1 MLYYAL
7 TNKQCGATTMY
18 ALTTP
23 EQITKYK
30 LLTLKS
36 ALGLE
41 IKGLKGRGKSAN
53 TLACQLLGLPKGT
66 KKTVTFAYL
75 EHAIQSL

>member
-1 MLYYAL
+1 MS
-7 TNKQCGATTMY
+7 

-23 EQITKYK
+23 EQISRFQ
-30 LLTLKS
+30 LLTWKS

-53 TLACQLLGLPKGT
+53 TVACQLLGLPKGT
-66 KKTVTFAYL
+66 KKEITYAYL
-75 EHAIQSL
+75 VQAIG

>member
-1 MLYYAL
+1 MSV
-7 TNKQCGATTMY
+7 
-18 ALTTP
+18 LTTP
-23 EQITKYK
+23 EQINRFQ

-53 TLACQLLGLPKGT
+53 TMACQLLGLPKGT
-66 KKTVTFAYL
+66 KKEITYAYL
-75 EHAIQSL
+75 LQAIG

>member
-1 MLYYAL
+1 MS
-7 TNKQCGATTMY
+7 

-23 EQITKYK
+23 EQINRFQ

-53 TLACQLLGLPKGT
+53 TVACQLLGLPKGT
-66 KKTVTFAYL
+66 KKTITYAYL
-75 EHAIQSL
+75 VQAIG

>member
-1 MLYYAL
+1 MSV
-7 TNKQCGATTMY
+7 
-18 ALTTP
+18 LTTP
-23 EQITKYK
+23 EQINRFQ

-53 TLACQLLGLPKGT
+53 TVACQLLGLPKGT
-66 KKTVTFAYL
+66 KKEITYAYL
-75 EHAIQSL
+75 LQAIG

>member
-1 MLYYAL
+1 MS
-7 TNKQCGATTMY
+7 

-23 EQITKYK
+23 EQISKFQ
-30 LLTLKS
+30 LLALKS

-53 TLACQLLGLPKGT
+53 TVACQLLGLPKGT
-66 KKTVTFAYL
+66 KKEITYAYL
-75 EHAIQSL
+75 VQAIG

>member
-1 MLYYAL
+1 MSV
-7 TNKQCGATTMY
+7 
-18 ALTTP
+18 LTTP
-23 EQITKYK
+23 EQINRFQ

-53 TLACQLLGLPKGT
+53 TIACQLLGLPKGT
-66 KKTVTFAYL
+66 KKEITYAYL
-75 EHAIQSL
+75 LQAIG

>member
-1 MLYYAL
+1 MSV
-7 TNKQCGATTMY
+7 
-18 ALTTP
+18 LTTP
-23 EQITKYK
+23 EQINRFQ

-53 TLACQLLGLPKGT
+53 TVACQLLGLPKGT
-66 KKTVTFAYL
+66 KKEITYAYL
-75 EHAIQSL
+75 VQAIG

>member
-1 MLYYAL
+1 MS
-7 TNKQCGATTMY
+7 

-23 EQITKYK
+23 EQISRFQ

-53 TLACQLLGLPKGT
+53 TVACQLLGLPKGT
-66 KKTVTFAYL
+66 KKTITYAYL
-75 EHAIQSL
+75 VQAIG

>member
-1 MLYYAL
+1 MS
-7 TNKQCGATTMY
+7 

-23 EQITKYK
+23 EQISRFQ

-53 TLACQLLGLPKGT
+53 TVACQLLGLPKGT
-66 KKTVTFAYL
+66 KKEMTYAYL
-75 EHAIQSL
+75 VQAIG

>member
-1 MLYYAL
+1 MS
-7 TNKQCGATTMY
+7 

-23 EQITKYK
+23 EQINRFQ

-53 TLACQLLGLPKGT
+53 TVACQLLGLPKGT
-66 KKTVTFAYL
+66 KKEITYAYL
-75 EHAIQSL
+75 VQAIG

>member
-1 MLYYAL
+1 MSV
-7 TNKQCGATTMY
+7 
-18 ALTTP
+18 LTTP
-23 EQITKYK
+23 EQINKFQ

-53 TLACQLLGLPKGT
+53 TMACQLLGLPKGT
-66 KKTVTFAYL
+66 KKEITYAYL
-75 EHAIQSL
+75 LQAIG

>member
-1 MLYYAL
+1 MSV
-7 TNKQCGATTMY
+7 
-18 ALTTP
+18 LTTP
-23 EQITKYK
+23 EQINRFQ

-53 TLACQLLGLPKGT
+53 TMACQLLGLPKGT
-66 KKTVTFAYL
+66 KKEITYAYL
-75 EHAIQSL
+75 VQAIG

>member
-1 MLYYAL
+1 MS
-7 TNKQCGATTMY
+7 

-23 EQITKYK
+23 EQISRFQ

-53 TLACQLLGLPKGT
+53 TVACQLLGLPKGT
-66 KKTVTFAYL
+66 KKEITYAYL
-75 EHAIQSL
+75 VQAIG

>member
-1 MLYYAL
+1 MSIL
-7 TNKQCGATTMY
+7 N
-18 ALTTP
+18 TP
-23 EQITKYK
+23 EQINRFK

-53 TLACQLLGLPKGT
+53 TIACQILGLPKGT
-66 KKTVTFAYL
+66 KKEITYEHLVSAL
-75 EHAIQSL
+75 EA